1 MERPLQPPDITNRRG
16 HEAQKVLRMLMDSP
30 VVFVWAKSGEG
41 KTTFARAFREDVVL
55 PTQIIHAWAFE
66 DKMTVTYSDPTYD
79 SKVKENTSILF
90 VDEFDSS
97 YLRKGAADRI
107 DRLVEG
113 GMKLVLVVHESK
125 TDLLTRPE
133 WKRLDPA
140 VEQTIRKYPD
150 APWFHLPKF
159 QK

>member
-1 MERPLQPPDITNRRG
+1 MERPIGLPDITNRRG
-16 HEAQKVLRMLMDSP
+16 QEVQKILRMLMDSP

-41 KTTFARAFREDVVL
+41 KTTFARAFREDITI
-55 PTQIIHAWAFE
+55 PTQIIHAWTFR
-66 DKMTVTYSDPTYD
+66 DRMTVTYSDPTYD
-79 SKVKENTSILF
+79 SKVNYNTSILF

-97 YLRKGAADRI
+97 YLRKGAADRA

-125 TDLLTRPE
+125 NNLIARPE
-133 WKRLDPA
+133 WRPLDPA
-140 VEQTIRKYPD
+140 VAQTILKYPQ

-159 QK
+159 E